1 MHYKKGERKMKRLTI
16 AAIIAV
22 MTVGVF
28 TGCSSAGSQMTPAG
42 NQSAQNG
49 QENGTQSKVQNNNQN
64 AEGNTVQN
72 NAAQNNTGNQDIGED
87 AALQAALNAAGVSE
101 SDISRLQVSQDRDDG
116 RLTYDVRFD
125 VGQTEYDYEILA
137 SDGQI
142 LGSDVEQNKSGRQNT
157 NNSGAAVSM
166 EEATATAL
174 AKVPGAT
181 ENDIRIELERDD
193 GRLIYEGNII
203 YQQMEYEFEIDANTG
218 EVLSWSEERP

>member
-1 MHYKKGERKMKRLTI
+1 MKRMTI

-28 TGCSSAGSQMTPAG
+28 TGCRGAVPQAAPAG
-42 NQSAQNG
+42 NQSSQSG
-49 QENGTQSKVQNNNQN
+49 QESGTQGNVQNNAQN
-64 AEGNTVQN
+64 ADGNTAQN

-101 SDISRLQVSQDRDDG
+101 SDISRLQVSQERDDG

-142 LGSDVEQNKSGRQNT
+142 LGSDVEQNNGGRQNT

-166 EEATATAL
+166 EDAIATAL

-193 GRLIYEGNII
+193 GRLVYEGDIIYE
-203 YQQMEYEFEIDANTG
+203 QMEYEFEIDGDTG

>member
-1 MHYKKGERKMKRLTI
+1 MKRLTI

-42 NQSAQNG
+42 NQSAKNG

-203 YQQMEYEFEIDANTG
+203 YQQMEYEFEIDTNTG

>member
-1 MHYKKGERKMKRLTI
+1 MKRLTI

>member
-1 MHYKKGERKMKRLTI
+1 MHYRKGERKMKRLTI

>member
-174 AKVPGAT
+174 AKVPGAA